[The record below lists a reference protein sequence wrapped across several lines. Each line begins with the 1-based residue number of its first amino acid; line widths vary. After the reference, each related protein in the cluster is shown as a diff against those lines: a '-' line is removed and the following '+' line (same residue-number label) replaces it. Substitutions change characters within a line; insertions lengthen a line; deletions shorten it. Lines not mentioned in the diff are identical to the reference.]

1 MRRVVYTVLVDG
13 FDYLVP
19 PVHAEAGLD
28 YVVYGDPGLN
38 PVGPWQ
44 YRPLVSH
51 QRNPRM
57 TSRWHKLHPHLLFP
71 EHDESLYIDANV
83 LVRERITTLFEEVLR
98 TAPLALFG
106 HPDRNCPYEEAE
118 IIKRFRYDDDAI
130 VDAQMAFYRAQK
142 FPEHAGLHY
151 GGILFRRHRD
161 PAMIAM
167 LEDWWRH
174 LKLFSHRDQLSLG
187 FMLRRHGLVAANIP
201 GDPRRNRWFMIGA
214 HRRFR
219 VDLAGDSVA
228 SGVDEID
235 WLRSAFI
242 AACDRLP
249 KPPEHHLSR
258 AKHSLMRT
266 LKGPVRLAKFA
277 LRRLL
282 WRRRIARIGRA
293 GRVEAS

>member
-1 MRRVVYTVLVDG
+1 
-13 FDYLVP
+13 
-19 PVHAEAGLD
+19 
-28 YVVYGDPGLN
+28 
-38 PVGPWQ
+38 
-44 YRPLVSH
+44 
-51 QRNPRM
+51 
-57 TSRWHKLHPHLLFP
+57 
-71 EHDESLYIDANV
+71 
-83 LVRERITTLFEEVLR
+83 
-98 TAPLALFG
+98 
-106 HPDRNCPYEEAE
+106 
-118 IIKRFRYDDDAI
+118 
-130 VDAQMAFYRAQK
+130 
-142 FPEHAGLHY
+142 
-151 GGILFRRHRD
+151 
-161 PAMIAM
+161 
-167 LEDWWRH
+167 
-174 LKLFSHRDQLSLG
+174 
-187 FMLRRHGLVAANIP
+187 
-201 GDPRRNRWFMIGA
+201 MIGA